1 MDYATIANMTLMM
14 EMTTRSS
21 LIKSDLEPGN
31 FSSPEN
37 LRLIWR
43 SWSTT
48 TSKNLTNEDS
58 GFAGRWNKSDLIFLS
73 HFSLEWIRLL
83 LKVTKQT

>member
-21 LIKSDLEPGN
+21 LIKSDLELGN
-31 FSSPEN
+31 SSSPEN
-37 LRLIWR
+37 LRPIWR

-58 GFAGRWNKSDLIFLS
+58 GFEGRWNKFDLIF
-73 HFSLEWIRLL
+73 
-83 LKVTKQT
+83 

>member
-1 MDYATIANMTLMM
+1 MDCVIIANMKLTM
-14 EMTTRSS
+14 EMITKSS
-21 LIKSDLEPGN
+21 LIKSDLEPGS

-37 LRLIWR
+37 LRQKWR

-58 GFAGRWNKSDLIFLS
+58 GFAGRWNKSDHIF
-73 HFSLEWIRLL
+73 
-83 LKVTKQT
+83 

>member
-14 EMTTRSS
+14 EMITRSS

-48 TSKNLTNEDS
+48 TSKNLINEDS
-58 GFAGRWNKSDLIFLS
+58 GFAGRWNKFDHIF
-73 HFSLEWIRLL
+73 
-83 LKVTKQT
+83 